1 MIKAKLYLVEKQ
13 QSFLLAGIGTYL
25 VIFVFWTIFLF
36 WSELRREYRGILF
49 LFCSISVTES
59 DVGVL

>member
-13 QSFLLAGIGTYL
+13 QSFLLAGIGTL

-36 WSELRREYRGILF
+36 WSELRRDYRGILF